1 MRKGFEGL
9 HALVCERLKEAGHT
23 HLNFGKQYNHYNLY
37 EAY

>member
-1 MRKGFEGL
+1 MTGDAKRRF
-9 HALVCERLKEAGHT
+9 CAGHT